1 MLLKENFSEEY
12 IRELQ
17 RSSKRDSVLLERTVY
32 AFGLLLRQVCQVA
45 FFLLNY
51 IQETES

>member
-17 RSSKRDSVLLERTVY
+17 KKHQKLSRNHKVECNNLIILWVY
-32 AFGLLLRQVCQVA
+32 
-45 FFLLNY
+45 
-51 IQETES
+51 I